1 MDFVASRLKQLHGLK
16 KMGFNRIT
24 FGVQSFDDLILK
36 RINRNHTASQALH
49 AIETAKSCGFDNY
62 KKYNY
67 SDLLPKRFE
76 EEVIV
81 GGNHAYF
88 GMYGEQDGD
97 GVATIKPEKQIRD
110 TANYIAKFILK

>member
-1 MDFVASRLKQLHGLK
+1 MPTDIPISDISSLEVLSIYGTKDNVL
-16 KMGFNRIT
+16 N
-24 FGVQSFDDLILK
+24 
-36 RINRNHTASQALH
+36 
-49 AIETAKSCGFDNY
+49 FDNY

-97 GVATIKPEKQIRD
+97 GVATIKPEQQIRD
-110 TANYIAKFILK
+110 TADYIAKFILK